1 MTRLASAVSSSMSGI
16 GTPASPGTKRMPV
29 RADLLT
35 RRGAYVMG
43 RNLFGPIRSRSSTHL
58 TRHTSDTA
66 SLADRSA
73 YACPSHA
80 IGLCLGITHQR
91 PELQPEPR
99 LAPPGYKLT
108 PGNCVPLALAFP
120 EHHEKRCRIGR

>member
-43 RNLFGPIRSRSSTHL
+43 RNLFGPIRELVGRGL
-58 TRHTSDTA
+58 ARLVGRRA
-66 SLADRSA
+66 ALPAAGVRPYPPRPRADRD
-73 YACPSHA
+73 
-80 IGLCLGITHQR
+80 GGR
-91 PELQPEPR
+91 DD
-99 LAPPGYKLT
+99 
-108 PGNCVPLALAFP
+108 VPLRHSRL
-120 EHHEKRCRIGR
+120 RRG